1 MEGDPER
8 FDGVLLNIA
17 QQSGSIDGILDCFFG
32 FLQRKTDF
40 FTGAQDE
47 QAAEQMV
54 LKYYKKHW
62 KAGQKK
68 RLEIQEKN
76 RIADEERKQRAEE
89 KRKKDEE
96 EYQKRQEEMSKKSK
110 IEEVTDEEA
119 AKIKAEKQSKEEGSA
134 ASAASAAGAEEGSAE
149 AKAASS
155 AEAAVAAA
163 EAEDKED
170 GADSKE
176 PPPPGNGGSTDKY
189 TWTQTLGALEVYVNV
204 RPGVKAKQIICD
216 IGTDTLKLGI
226 KGEPLILQGKMHA
239 KVKPDDCMWT
249 LIDNKIVQITIE
261 KFDTMKWW
269 SCVMQGDDEI
279 DTKKIVPENS
289 KLSDLD
295 GETRMTVEKMMYDQ
309 RQKALGKPTSDQE
322 KQHDLLEKFKA
333 AHPEMDFSKA
343 KINYGGGGGG
353 GGFNFG

>member
-32 FLQRKTDF
+32 FLHRKTDF

-68 RLEIQEKN
+68 RQEIQEKN
-76 RIADEERKQRAEE
+76 RIADEERKQKAEE
-89 KRKKDEE
+89 RKKQDEE
-96 EYQKRQEEMSKKSK
+96 EYRKKQEEMANKSK

-119 AKIKAEKQSKEEGSA
+119 AKIKADKQQKEEDSSKAEGGDE
-134 ASAASAAGAEEGSAE
+134 GAKSDDEG
-149 AKAASS
+149 
-155 AEAAVAAA
+155 
-163 EAEDKED
+163 
-170 GADSKE
+170 GSKE
-176 PPPPGNGGSTDKY
+176 PPPLGNGGQTDKY
-189 TWTQTLGALEVYVNV
+189 TWTQTLSALEVYVNV
-204 RPGVKAKQIICD
+204 RPGVKAKQITCD
-216 IGTDTLKLGI
+216 IGTETLKLGI
-226 KGEPLILQGKMHA
+226 KGEPMILEGKMHA

-249 LIDNKIVQITIE
+249 LIDNKIVQITLE
-261 KFDTMKWW
+261 KHDGMKWW
-269 SCVMQGDDEI
+269 NCVMQGDAEI

-343 KINYGGGGGG
+343 KVNYGGGGAGGG

>member
-1 MEGDPER
+1 MTDADSEK
-8 FDGVLLNIA
+8 FDGVLLSVA
-17 QQSGSIDGILDCFFG
+17 QQVGSIDGILDCFFG

-68 RLEIQEKN
+68 RQEIQEKN

-89 KRKKDEE
+89 RRKKDEE
-96 EYQKRQEEMSKKSK
+96 EYERKKQELAERPKV
-110 IEEVTDEEA
+110 EEVTEDEA
-119 AKIKAEKQSKEEGSA
+119 AAIQAAKKGKKEG
-134 ASAASAAGAEEGSAE
+134 EEE
-149 AKAASS
+149 VK
-155 AEAAVAAA
+155 
-163 EAEDKED
+163 KED
-170 GADSKE
+170 GAAEAKEEKEEDEDSKE
-176 PPPPGNGGSTDKY
+176 PPPLGNGGKTDKY
-189 TWTQTLGALEVYVNV
+189 SWTQTLSALEVYVHV
-204 RPGVKAKQIICD
+204 RPGVKAKQIVCD
-216 IGTDTLKLGI
+216 IGAESLKVGV
-226 KGEPLILQGKMHA
+226 KGEPLILDGKLHA
-239 KVKPDDCMWT
+239 KVKTDDCMWT
-249 LIDNKIVQITIE
+249 LLDNKIVQITFE
-261 KFDTMKWW
+261 KFDNMKWW
-269 SCVMQGDDEI
+269 SCVMQGDAGI

-309 RQKALGKPTSDQE
+309 RQKALGKPTADQE

-343 KINYGGGGGG
+343 KINYGGSSGGN
-353 GGFNFG
+353 FNFGG